1 MRTAIGKSRL
11 HTTAVLVLL
20 VGLVGPAQS
29 EQVADEVPADW
40 FITGNNREQY
50 TLRAD
55 RAVVLSGSASA
66 VLEADSEADPSR
78 FGALM
83 QVSSAASFKGKRIE
97 LSGYIASEN
106 ALAGAAIWLRADDAN
121 GVVVAFEN
129 TVPRGIRGT
138 TEWTYQ
144 SIVMDIPK
152 EAVAL
157 AYGAILSGRGK
168 LHVDDLQFRVVDASV
183 PLTAKPITPQSHLAR
198 GATSDP
204 GREPRNLDFEE
215 RAERR

>member
-1 MRTAIGKSRL
+1 MRTVTRKSRL
-11 HTTAVLVLL
+11 RRPAVLVLL

-29 EQVADEVPADW
+29 EPVVDEVPADW
-40 FITGNNREQY
+40 FITGDNREHY

-66 VLEADSEADPSR
+66 ALEADPEADPSR

-129 TVPRGIRGT
+129 TVARGIRGT

-144 SIVMDIPK
+144 NIVMDIPK

-157 AYGAILSGRGK
+157 AYGAILSGHGK
-168 LHVDDLQFRVVDASV
+168 LYVDDLQFRVVDAKV
-183 PLTAKPITPQSHLAR
+183 AVTAKSITPQPQLAR